1 MKSRI
6 LALVVLCFL
15 TIGGLAQVDS
25 TFEETRKALLR
36 EMESF
41 AQDNE
46 DEFDQYVD
54 KIDKEFS
61 DYLRTTWEEFNL
73 FAGIKPDTTP
83 KPKILPKY
91 NPAVPKIK
99 PGEIPHEIPIQP
111 GIGVQIPVIVP
122 IPNLPVEQIPDQE
135 PAEIPSGV
143 TTHVDFYGI
152 TLEFLTDPGLAG
164 TLPPEIHN
172 TTIADVWDR
181 LNKTQYASLIT
192 RFADARTQ
200 MNLNDWGYYMMVKK
214 TAEQIASDPNYSR
227 LLTWFLMT
235 KSGYRVRVAYAEN
248 NIALMFP
255 SANTIYGLRYFMI
268 DQVKFYAPDFPY
280 NQIYTYEKDF
290 PGASR
295 VFDLNVYS
303 ALNIG
308 DQYGDRPFKFTF
320 QNKEYSFNVKYNMNS
335 VNFYKDFPLCEL
347 KLYFD
352 ASISP
357 GAKESLLEI
366 LKPQLTGRSVAE
378 SVDFLLNFVQN
389 GFPYMTDQDQFKGE
403 EKFFFPEE
411 DFYYPYTD
419 CDDRAVLFA
428 FLVKELL
435 KLKVVGVVYP
445 GHVATAIRFPNDE
458 PGDFVMYKGEKYL
471 IADPTYINAPF
482 GLTMPGMVNSKAEII
497 ELLNEQSQDEKIT
510 SIWEKVESGG
520 GLKGDIRQNLCS
532 DANGNFY
539 LTGYFKN
546 SATFG
551 GTSLTNNNGKT
562 DAFLVKFNPSGNP
575 DWAIR
580 GGSEHS
586 SLGYNVATD
595 IDGNIYLSGAFEN
608 DISFGKIMTMAD
620 PGTTIFV
627 AKFSGDGKLLWLNQF
642 KPKNPDSQDDFIYAA
657 SIKNDGRFIEIQYF
671 PPDANFTGYGLSF
684 DADHNVYYTA
694 SHSGTTGM
702 KIDHLTLNTK
712 TGFNPVA
719 ALKTETDKE
728 LSGLCEKSMSGLMA
742 AVNLLRLNNMA
753 ISGKEIQ
760 QAFDTYNPDF
770 KKSAPTLYAQLG
782 KIQMI
787 RNEGGIVT
795 FQTTEN
801 KPVAIHKLQIASN
814 ARVKIVPLHNGDV
827 RIEILN
833 GVMFG
838 KQVVSAKVNSIRL
851 IKKSGNLL
859 VDFDTDHTQATW
871 KLKTDLLY

>member
-1 MKSRI
+1 MKARI
-6 LALVVLCFL
+6 VALVVLCFL
-15 TIGGLAQVDS
+15 TISVSAQIDS

-36 EMESF
+36 DMESF
-41 AQDNE
+41 SRENE
-46 DEFDQYVD
+46 DEFEQYVD

-91 NPAVPKIK
+91 NPAVQKIK

-111 GIGVQIPVIVP
+111 GIGVQFPVIAP
-122 IPNLPVEQIPDQE
+122 IPNLPVEQKPDQE
-135 PAEIPSGV
+135 QAEVPVGV
-143 TTHVDFYGI
+143 TIDVGFYGI

-164 TLPPEIHN
+164 TLPTEIHN

-181 LNKTQYASLIT
+181 LNKTKFTTLIT
-192 RFADARTQ
+192 QFADARTR

-214 TAEQIASDPNYSR
+214 SAEQISSNQNYAR

-268 DQVKFYAPDFPY
+268 DQTKFYAPDFPY

-308 DQYGDRPFKFTF
+308 DQYGERPFKFTF
-320 QNKEYSFNVKYNMNS
+320 QNKEYSFNVKYNVNS
-335 VNFYKDFPLCEL
+335 VNFYKEFPLCEL

-357 GAKESLLEI
+357 SAKESLLEV
-366 LKPQLTGRSVAE
+366 LKPQMTGRSVAE

-411 DFYYPYTD
+411 DFFYPYTD
-419 CDDRAVLFA
+419 CDDRAVLFSY
-428 FLVKELL
+428 LVKELL

-445 GHVATAIRFPNDE
+445 GHVATAIRFPNEE

-482 GLTMPGMVNSKAEII
+482 GRTMPGMVNSKAEII
-497 ELLNEQSQDEKIT
+497 ELLNEQSQDERIT
-510 SIWEKVESGG
+510 SVWEKAESGG

-532 DANGNFY
+532 DADGNFY
-539 LTGYFKN
+539 LTGYFKQN
-546 SATFG
+546 ATFG
-551 GTSLTNNNGKT
+551 GTSLSNNNGKT
-562 DAFLVKFNPSGNP
+562 DAFLVKFNPAGNP
-575 DWAIR
+575 VWAIR
-580 GGSEHS
+580 GGSETS
-586 SLGYNVATD
+586 SMGYNVTTD
-595 IDGNIYLSGAFEN
+595 ADGNIYVCGSFEN
-608 DISFGKIMTMAD
+608 DISFGKIMTMAE
-620 PGTTIFV
+620 PGTTLFV
-627 AKFSGDGKLLWLNQF
+627 AKFTGDGKLLWLNQL
-642 KPKNPDSQDDFIYAA
+642 KPKSTDYQDDFIFAA
-657 SIKNDGRFIEIQYF
+657 TYNNAGRFIETKYF
-671 PPDANFTGYGLSF
+671 QPDANFTGFGLSF

-702 KIDHLTLNTK
+702 KIDRLTLNTK
-712 TGFNPVA
+712 TGFNPVV
-719 ALKTETDKE
+719 ALKAETDKE
-728 LSGLCEKSMSGLMA
+728 LSAQCEKSIAGLMA
-742 AVNLLRLNNMA
+742 AINLIRLNNTTL
-753 ISGKEIQ
+753 SGKEIH
-760 QAFDTYNPDF
+760 QAFDTYNPGF
-770 KKSAPTLYAQLG
+770 KKSAPTLYTQLG
-782 KIQMI
+782 RLQMI

-795 FQTTEN
+795 IKTTDE
-801 KPVAIHKLQIASN
+801 KPVLINKLKIANN
-814 ARVKIVPLHNGDV
+814 ARIKIVPLPNGDA
-827 RIEILN
+827 RIEVLN
-833 GVMFG
+833 GVTFG
-838 KQVVSAKVNSIRL
+838 KQVTWSKVNFIRL

-859 VDFDTDHTQATW
+859 IDFDTDHTQANW
-871 KLKTDLLY
+871 KMKTDVLF